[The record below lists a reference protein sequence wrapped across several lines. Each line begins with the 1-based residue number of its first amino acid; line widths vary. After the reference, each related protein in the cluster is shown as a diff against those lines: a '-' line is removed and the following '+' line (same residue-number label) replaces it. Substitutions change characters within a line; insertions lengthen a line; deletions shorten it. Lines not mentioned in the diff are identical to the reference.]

1 MKLLMIGGLS
11 SACIAVSIYLAT
23 REMNAPAPAKAP
35 ETPPVAV
42 APPATPPAPVVLAN
56 VVEVADLDP
65 LLDPPAKTV
74 TGVPFDADPVVPVS
88 APTAPDRIPPAV
100 D

>member
-1 MKLLMIGGLS
+1 MKRWLIGALVG
-11 SACIAVSIYLAT
+11 ACLGVAAYLAVVKKHT
-23 REMNAPAPAKAP
+23 PVPGTAARAGVHAPGSPSA
-35 ETPPVAV
+35 
-42 APPATPPAPVVLAN
+42 APVVLGR

-65 LLDPPAKTV
+65 LLDPPAKPAA
-74 TGVPFDADPVVPVS
+74 GVPFDADPAAVPAS